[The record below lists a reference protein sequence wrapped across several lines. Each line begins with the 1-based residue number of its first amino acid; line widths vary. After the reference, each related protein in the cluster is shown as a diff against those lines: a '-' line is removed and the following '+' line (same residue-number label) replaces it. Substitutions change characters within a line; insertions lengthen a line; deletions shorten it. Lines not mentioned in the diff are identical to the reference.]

1 MIQEFDT
8 EQLNGVPG
16 NKVEMEMEMEMER
29 KKEKKKEK
37 REQQENKKIDSGF

>member
-16 NKVEMEMEMEMER
+16 NKVVMEDGER
-29 KKEKKKEK
+29 KKKKEK
-37 REQQENKKIDSGF
+37 REQQENKKIDIGF

>member
-16 NKVEMEMEMEMER
+16 NKVEMEMEIER

>member
-16 NKVEMEMEMEMER
+16 NKVEMEMEMER

>member
-16 NKVEMEMEMEMER
+16 NKVEMRMEMER
-29 KKEKKKEK
+29 KKEKKKDK